1 MAFQFQ
7 EHGFP
12 PLLPLLRTLRFTEDH
27 FNPNSPVVL
36 SPWPSLVPSLR
47 ACLIWTFGF
56 GDGVRF
62 SERPSDI
69 LTGFIQSGWAVEHR
83 GQKYHRGRLSQAIRE
98 EIETILEGE
107 LADPRIGLASVSA
120 VLMAQ
125 DARSARVMVTVAGD
139 EAEALRTLE
148 GLTAAKNYVR
158 HELAERLRLRRPP
171 ELYFQ
176 IDRADEL
183 ESRVDE
189 LLTRAKKRRRKD
201 AEPKA

>member
-1 MAFQFQ
+1 M
-7 EHGFP
+7 
-12 PLLPLLRTLRFTEDH
+12 
-27 FNPNSPVVL
+27 
-36 SPWPSLVPSLR
+36 
-47 ACLIWTFGF
+47 
-56 GDGVRF
+56 
-62 SERPSDI
+62 
-69 LTGFIQSGWAVEHR
+69 EHR

-107 LADPRIGLASVSA
+107 LADPRIGLASVTA
-120 VLMAQ
+120 VLMAH

-139 EAEALRTLE
+139 EAEAERTLE

-183 ESRVDE
+183 GSRVDE
-189 LLTRAKKRRRKD
+189 LLGRAKKRARKRP
-201 AEPKA
+201 EPSSEKGA